1 MPSDLQLKTMN
12 AIHKTI
18 LTLSFGKLGWKTGG
32 MPVLKLTTVGRKS
45 GEARTVMLTSPVQVG
60 DTIVIVASKGGED
73 SHPAWYLNLQAKP
86 KVQVEWKGEA
96 LKSMTATTATAA
108 EKAEL
113 WPKIV
118 AAYKGYG
125 SYQKRTGRD
134 IPLVFL
140 NETK

>member
-12 AIHKTI
+12 AVHKTM
-18 LTLSFGKLGWKTGG
+18 LTLSFGKLGWKTAG

-45 GEARTVMLTSPVQVG
+45 GEPRSTMLTSPLLEG

-86 KVQVEWKGEA
+86 EVRVEWKGEGA
-96 LKSMTATTATAA
+96 KTMVASTATAA

-118 AAYKGYG
+118 AGYKGYAG
-125 SYQKRTGRD
+125 YQKRTDRD
-134 IPLVFL
+134 IPVVLL
-140 NETK
+140 NEKK